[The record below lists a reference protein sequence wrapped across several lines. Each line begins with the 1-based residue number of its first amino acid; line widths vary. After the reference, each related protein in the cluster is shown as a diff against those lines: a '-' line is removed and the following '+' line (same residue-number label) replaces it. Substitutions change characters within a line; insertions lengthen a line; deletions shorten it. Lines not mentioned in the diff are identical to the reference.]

1 MILLTMIHYTEQGIG
16 IAEQERENH
25 AFSTL
30 EKAED
35 WLKQNGFSYRART
48 FLKGDPIEWCHEKEG
63 SWDFIYVQINELE
76 EDDISPFDFEPIKAP
91 WVKAAIRDG
100 FIEEMKNQ
108 GMSPEQIRAAYENH
122 FGEKFMYSLD

>member
-48 FLKGDPIEWCHEKEG
+48 ILKGDPIEWCHEKEG